1 MKTFDAVSTLLI
13 GANRLSIS
21 ARNHTG
27 IILAMSVT
35 GIWGGEGMTGLH
47 QAPNITLATSV
58 GCIQGGEA

>member
-27 IILAMSVT
+27 IIPAMSVT
-35 GIWGGEGMTGLH
+35 GIWGWK
-47 QAPNITLATSV
+47 V
-58 GCIQGGEA
+58 